1 MPITSGDIRL
11 HYSDLFATSGFS
23 DARAGSGECS
33 FGRWASKTE
42 IVGGVINNL
51 FDDVTGDESN
61 DGDTEYR
68 GIFVYNAHATLTLKT
83 AKLWILTE
91 NPSGA
96 HIELAIDGTS
106 AVSKTSLVP
115 QMYSGV
121 GMSNEGQVPLSNGSP
136 ASLTYGSGTTK
147 GTALTLGDIGPLQ
160 VKGVW
165 LKRYVGTS
173 TAGVNNDYATL
184 KVEGDTLQ

>member
-1 MPITSGDIRL
+1 MPITSGDIRF

-23 DARAGSGECS
+23 DARTGSGAAS

-68 GIFVYNAHATLTLKT
+68 GIFVYNAHATLTLQT
-83 AKLWILTE
+83 AKLWISAE
-91 NPSGA
+91 NPSGS
-96 HIELAIDGTS
+96 HIELAVDGTS
-106 AVSKTSLVP
+106 AVNKYSLTP

-121 GMSNEGQVPLSNGSP
+121 GMSNEGQVPLNNGSS

-147 GTALTLGDIGPLQ
+147 NTGLSLGDIGPLQ

-165 LKRYVGTS
+165 LKRYVGAS
-173 TAGVNNDYATL
+173 TAGVNNDYVTL
-184 KVEGDTLQ
+184 KVEGDTMQ